1 MDTKKLRQKIL
12 DLAIQGKLVPQDPDD
27 EPASVLLER
36 IQAEKQQMVKDGKL
50 KAKDIKND
58 TIIFKGEDNLH
69 YEKFQDGTVKC
80 IEEEIPFEVPEGWEW
95 CRLQS
100 ICSVLTD
107 GTHKTPTY
115 SDDGYIFLSSKNV
128 VTGVIDWDNIMYI
141 PEKLHNKLY
150 ERLAPQLNDILLAK
164 NGTTG
169 IAAIVDRDCIF
180 DLYVSLALI
189 RILEEIILPQYILI
203 VIGSSYVQGYF
214 NNSLKGIGVSNL
226 HLEHIRKTLVSV
238 PPYQEQLKIVQNA
251 NEIMSLCNK
260 IEYEKNDIS
269 QLLLIIKSKILNLA
283 IHGKLVPQ
291 DSNDEP
297 ASVLLERIRA
307 EKEELIKQGKI
318 KRDKKESIIFK
329 GDDNSYYEKFTDGTK
344 ICIDEEISFD
354 IPNNWNFC
362 RLSVITIKEIKR
374 GKTPKYIDN
383 SNVKVFAQ
391 KCNLK
396 AGGINLEFARF
407 LDETNL
413 IKYNNEE
420 FMQYGDVVIN
430 STGTGTLGRVGYYD
444 IYDSKVVPDSHV
456 TIVRTS
462 EKINKEYI
470 YLFLKSMQSYL
481 EKSGEGSTN
490 QKELKPNT
498 IKQLIIPIPPI
509 EEQKSIIN
517 YVNNIFNKLSSL
529 EKNLD

>member
-1 MDTKKLRQKIL
+1 MIRRN
-12 DLAIQGKLVPQDPDD
+12 LV
-27 EPASVLLER
+27 
-36 IQAEKQQMVKDGKL
+36 
-50 KAKDIKND
+50 
-58 TIIFKGEDNLH
+58 
-69 YEKFQDGTVKC
+69 
-80 IEEEIPFEVPEGWEW
+80 
-95 CRLQS
+95 
-100 ICSVLTD
+100 
-107 GTHKTPTY
+107 
-115 SDDGYIFLSSKNV
+115 
-128 VTGVIDWDNIMYI
+128 
-141 PEKLHNKLY
+141 
-150 ERLAPQLNDILLAK
+150 
-164 NGTTG
+164 
-169 IAAIVDRDCIF
+169 
-180 DLYVSLALI
+180 
-189 RILEEIILPQYILI
+189 
-203 VIGSSYVQGYF
+203 
-214 NNSLKGIGVSNL
+214 
-226 HLEHIRKTLVSV
+226 
-238 PPYQEQLKIVQNA
+238 
-251 NEIMSLCNK
+251 
-260 IEYEKNDIS
+260 
-269 QLLLIIKSKILNLA
+269 
-283 IHGKLVPQ
+283 
-291 DSNDEP
+291 
-297 ASVLLERIRA
+297 
-307 EKEELIKQGKI
+307 
-318 KRDKKESIIFK
+318 IFK
-329 GDDNSYYEKFTDGTK
+329 GDDNSYYDKFTDGTK

-509 EEQKSIIN
+509 EEQK
-517 YVNNIFNKLSSL
+517 V
-529 EKNLD
+529 